1 MKTEMRD
8 TSLEAYNSIRR
19 NLRPKEKMVLAALIA
34 LKGRATNK
42 QIAEYL
48 GWPINCVTG
57 RMHALVN
64 ETKKV
69 KLGDKVKDPVTGV
82 KSQQWYFPS
91 LHLKL
96 L

>member
-1 MKTEMRD
+1 MRD
-8 TSLEAYNSIRR
+8 TSLEAYNSIRKK
-19 NLRPKEKMVLAALIA
+19 LQPKEKIVLGALIA

-48 GWPINCVTG
+48 GWPINSVTG

-69 KLGDKVKDPVTGV
+69 KLGDKVKDPVTGI
-82 KSQQWYFPS
+82 KSQQWRFDS